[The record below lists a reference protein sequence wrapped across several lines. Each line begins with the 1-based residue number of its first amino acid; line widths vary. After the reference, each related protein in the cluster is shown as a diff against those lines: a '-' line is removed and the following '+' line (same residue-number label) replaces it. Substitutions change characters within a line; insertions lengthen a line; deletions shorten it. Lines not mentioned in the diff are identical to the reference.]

1 SSQTAAKLV
10 VKKLQGEEVDWEKDY
25 MQTTMQGVNTF
36 RSYVMAW
43 YEGTL
48 DTIFFA
54 DQQDPLVKRQI
65 CSVLAGYVWDLNN
78 PYVRYHD
85 TALHKLARMIDLRD
99 TIRAD
104 NA

>member
-1 SSQTAAKLV
+1 MEHL
-10 VKKLQGEEVDWEKDY
+10 
-25 MQTTMQGVNTF
+25 MQGVNTF

-54 DQQDPLVKRQI
+54 ERQDPEIKNMI

-78 PYVRYHD
+78 PYVKNHA
-85 TALHKLARMIDLRD
+85 TALTKLAKMIRFEKRMSD
-99 TIRAD
+99 AK
-104 NA
+104 